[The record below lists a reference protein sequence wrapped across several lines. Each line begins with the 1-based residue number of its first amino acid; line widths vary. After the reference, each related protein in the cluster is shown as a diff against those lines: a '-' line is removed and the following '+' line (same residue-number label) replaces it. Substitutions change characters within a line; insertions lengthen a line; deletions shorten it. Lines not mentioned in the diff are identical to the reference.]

1 MYEIPEKWAIFYT
14 MEVVLALDTIHNM
27 GFVHRD
33 VKPDNMLLDRFG
45 HLKLADF
52 GTCMRMGPDGLIKS
66 SNAVGT
72 PDYISPEVL
81 QSQSCGG
88 EYGRECD
95 WWSVGIFL
103 YEMLVGDT
111 PFYADSLVGTYGKI
125 MDHKNSLNF
134 PADIEVSE
142 NAKSLIRAFLTDRS
156 TRLGKNGIAEI
167 QAHRFFVNDT
177 WTFENLRESVPP
189 VVPELSSDDDTR
201 NFDDIERDDSPE
213 EKFPVP
219 QTFVGN
225 HLPFVGF
232 TYTGDYQWMSLQGA
246 DIVDTQSTTAAVAGH
261 NHRHRPSH
269 SAEIIRLEGLL
280 ERERH
285 TADALEK
292 QEKALRA
299 QLEVV
304 TKRETEVQ
312 NYANLYE
319 KELTVLKHKFAQAQR
334 KLDTETELRR
344 KTEQLLGDTTKRLD
358 EEQNKRT
365 RDISSHQQHNDRMLV
380 LEKQLADAQEKY
392 KAETEAMQKLKKQTT
407 ELRMAK
413 NDVEQKTSELQAI
426 LAGLQ
431 AQRDALQ
438 QDVIELQARL
448 SHERNARQQILDSHK
463 ELEAKLQSINLEIE
477 RNYAREEQIVEENR
491 VLGEKV
497 TQLEKANA
505 SLDVE
510 LKASQSKWQQE
521 QQDIERSQSQ
531 VGKDTQANMQE
542 VEALQAKLADEK
554 TARARAEQNS
564 QEKERQISMLSVDYR
579 QIQQRLQKLEGEYRQ
594 VSWGLFLLEE
604 NFTLV
609 AQILLFISH
618 RRCGLDSGFIAS
630 AFTWNESHSFIHT
643 LANRCLVCSSLHRNR
658 KRRCRCSRT
667 WTRSRR
673 RRTRFCPN

>member
-1 MYEIPEKWAIFYT
+1 MTNLFLLSFPGGDIVSLMSMYEIPEKWAIFYT

-52 GTCMRMGPDGLIKS
+52 GTCMRMGPDGLVKS

-134 PADIEVSE
+134 PGDIEVSE
-142 NAKSLIRAFLTDRS
+142 NAKSLIRAFLTDRN
-156 TRLGKNGIAEI
+156 TRLGKSGIAEI
-167 QAHRFFVNDT
+167 KAHRFFVNDT
-177 WTFENLRESVPP
+177 WTFDNLRESVPP

-219 QTFVGN
+219 QTFAGN

-232 TYTGDYQWMSLQGA
+232 TYTGDYQWMSSSTA
-246 DIVDTQSTTAAVAGH
+246 TPAVAEVDNVDTRSAH

-269 SAEIIRLEGLL
+269 SAEIMRLEGLL

-285 TADALEK
+285 TAESLER

-304 TKRETEVQ
+304 TQRETEVQ
-312 NYANLYE
+312 SYANLYE
-319 KELTVLKHKFAQAQR
+319 KELTVLKHKYTQAQR

-344 KTEQLLGDTTKRLD
+344 KTEQLLTETNKRLD

-365 RDISSHQQHNDRMLV
+365 REISSHHQHNDRILV
-380 LEKQLADAQEKY
+380 LERQLADAQDKY
-392 KAETEAMQKLKKQTT
+392 RAEGEAVQKLKKQAS
-407 ELRMAK
+407 ELRLART
-413 NDVEQKTSELQAI
+413 DVEQKQAEMQAV

-438 QDVIELQARL
+438 QDVVELQARL

-463 ELEAKLQSINLEIE
+463 ELEAKLQTINCEIE
-477 RNYAREEQIVEENR
+477 RNYTREQQIVEENR

-497 TQLEKANA
+497 AQLEKVNA

-510 LKASQSKWQQE
+510 LKHRNSQQQE
-521 QQDIERSQSQ
+521 QRQDIERTVQT
-531 VGKDTQANMQE
+531 VCKEEAKEE
-542 VEALQAKLADEK
+542 VKALQGKLQDEK
-554 TARARAEQNS
+554 AARVRSDQNA
-564 QEKERQISMLSVDYR
+564 QDKDRQLSMLSVDYR

-594 VSWGLFLLEE
+594 VSGDKG
-604 NFTLV
+604 
-609 AQILLFISH
+609 
-618 RRCGLDSGFIAS
+618 R
-630 AFTWNESHSFIHT
+630 
-643 LANRCLVCSSLHRNR
+643 
-658 KRRCRCSRT
+658 
-667 WTRSRR
+667 
-673 RRTRFCPN
+673 

>member
-1 MYEIPEKWAIFYT
+1 MAYFYHLPISGGDIVSLMSMYEIPEKWAIFYT

-52 GTCMRMGPDGLIKS
+52 GTCMRMGPDGLVKS

-125 MDHKNSLNF
+125 MDHKNSLTF
-134 PADIEVSE
+134 PPDIEVSE
-142 NAKSLIRAFLTDRS
+142 NAKALIRAFLTDRNS
-156 TRLGKNGIAEI
+156 RLGKSGIAEI
-167 QAHRFFVNDT
+167 KAHRFFANDT

-219 QTFVGN
+219 QTFAGN

-232 TYTGDYQWMSLQGA
+232 TYTGDYQWMA
-246 DIVDTQSTTAAVAGH
+246 TPAAATDNVDTKTQAVAVAAH

-269 SAEIIRLEGLL
+269 SAEIMRLEGLL

-285 TADALEK
+285 TAESLER
-292 QEKALRA
+292 QEKTLRQ

-304 TKRETEVQ
+304 TQREAEVQ
-312 NYANLYE
+312 QYASTYE
-319 KELTVLKHKFAQAQR
+319 KELTVLKHKYQQAQR
-334 KLDTETELRR
+334 KLDTETEVRR
-344 KTEQLLGDTTKRLD
+344 KTEQLLADTNKRLD

-365 RDISSHQQHNDRMLV
+365 REISSHHQHNDRMLV
-380 LEKQLADAQEKY
+380 LERQLADAQEKY
-392 KAETEAMQKLKKQTT
+392 KAETEAVQKLKKQAS
-407 ELRMAK
+407 ELRLART
-413 NDVEQKTSELQAI
+413 DVEQKAAEMQAV

-431 AQRDALQ
+431 AQRDTLQ
-438 QDVIELQARL
+438 QDVVELQARL

-463 ELEAKLQSINLEIE
+463 ELEAKLQTINCEIE
-477 RNYAREEQIVEENR
+477 RNYAREQQIVEENR
-491 VLGEKV
+491 VLGERV
-497 TQLEKANA
+497 AQLEKMNA

-510 LKASQSKWQQE
+510 LKHRQSVQQQE
-521 QQDIERSQSQ
+521 QQRQDIERSQT
-531 VGKDTQANMQE
+531 VCKEEAREE
-542 VEALQAKLADEK
+542 VKALQGKLSDEK
-554 TARARAEQNS
+554 AAKARAEQNA
-564 QEKERQISMLSVDYR
+564 QDKERQLSMLSVDYR

-594 VSWGLFLLEE
+594 VSG
-604 NFTLV
+604 
-609 AQILLFISH
+609 
-618 RRCGLDSGFIAS
+618 G
-630 AFTWNESHSFIHT
+630 
-643 LANRCLVCSSLHRNR
+643 
-658 KRRCRCSRT
+658 
-667 WTRSRR
+667 TRGG
-673 RRTRFCPN
+673 

>member
-33 VKPDNMLLDRFG
+33 VKPDNMLLDQFG

-52 GTCMRMGPDGLIKS
+52 GTCMRMGPHGLVKS

-103 YEMLVGDT
+103 YEMLIGDT

-125 MDHKNSLNF
+125 MNHKNSLNF
-134 PADIEVSE
+134 PPDVEVSD

-156 TRLGKNGIAEI
+156 TRLGKNGISEI
-167 QAHRFFVNDT
+167 KAHDFFVNDT

-219 QTFVGN
+219 QSFAGN

-232 TYTGDYQWMSLQGA
+232 TYTGDYQWMSLTGGSGA
-246 DIVDTQSTTAAVAGH
+246 EVSEMDNVDTRSGH

-285 TADALEK
+285 TAEQLEK
-292 QEKALRA
+292 QEKSLRV
-299 QLEVV
+299 QLDAV
-304 TKRETEVQ
+304 TQRETEVQ
-312 NYANLYE
+312 KYANVFE
-319 KELTVLKHKFAQAQR
+319 KELTVLKHKYTQTQR
-334 KLDTETELRR
+334 KLETEMELRR
-344 KTEQLLGDTTKRLD
+344 KTESLLNDTNKRLD

-365 RDISSHQQHNDRMLV
+365 RDMSNHQQHNDRILV

-392 KAETEAMQKLKKQTT
+392 KSETEVTQKLKKQAT
-407 ELRMAK
+407 ELLMTK
-413 NDVEQKTSELQAI
+413 HEMEQKSNELQVI
-426 LAGLQ
+426 LGGLQ
-431 AQRDALQ
+431 GQRDTLQ

-448 SHERNARQQILDSHK
+448 SHERSARQQILDSHK
-463 ELEAKLQSINLEIE
+463 ELEAKLLTINQEIE
-477 RNYAREEQIVEENR
+477 RNYSREQQIIEENR
-491 VLGEKV
+491 VLIEGV
-497 TQLEKANA
+497 SHLEKTNA
-505 SLDVE
+505 TLDIE
-510 LKASQSKWQQE
+510 LKALKKNLHLE
-521 QQDIERSQSQ
+521 QQDIERSTS
-531 VGKDTQANMQE
+531 VCKVEEEANVQE
-542 VEALQAKLADEK
+542 MKALQTKLADEK
-554 TARARAEQNS
+554 LARSRAEQTT

-594 VSWGLFLLEE
+594 VSYQWTGGRFCMKLQFNQNYRQL
-604 NFTLV
+604 
-609 AQILLFISH
+609 
-618 RRCGLDSGFIAS
+618 
-630 AFTWNESHSFIHT
+630 HT
-643 LANRCLVCSSLHRNR
+643 R
-658 KRRCRCSRT
+658 KRRSRFRYKRKSIRNRRKK
-667 WTRSRR
+667 TRS
-673 RRTRFCPN
+673 CQS